1 MEYFSQ
7 GNAKITGTGFLCAAE
22 DTEMGSRREQIIQT
36 QKFGMNSGKF
46 NLEIPWWPAKGAQG
60 EQAEGFKEK
69 FPEFW
74 QEYYLWE
81 KFPEMWWMDSS
92 LWKKTWS
99 LCY

>member
-46 NLEIPWWPAKGAQG
+46 NLEIP
-60 EQAEGFKEK
+60 
-69 FPEFW
+69 
-74 QEYYLWE
+74 
-81 KFPEMWWMDSS
+81 
-92 LWKKTWS
+92 
-99 LCY
+99 